1 MVTVP
6 PNNWHPRTSKTDSIH
21 YRIQTVCNYLT
32 TRFATKK
39 HGGFNIYEDDKIIA
53 STDTYVPNVDLSVK
67 VNNQTEHVFGCN
79 CYGDQV
85 TYHTGKWEVYLE
97 ELFDKALE
105 AKKIKDQE
113 QLERYNQR
121 QAERYRP
128 ASNQADKVFA

>member
-6 PNNWHPRTSKTDSIH
+6 PNNWQPRTSKTDSIH
-21 YRIQTVCNYLT
+21 HRIQTVCNYLT
-32 TRFATKK
+32 TRYTSKK
-39 HGGFNIYEDDKIIA
+39 HGGFNIYEDDKIVA
-53 STDTYVPNVDLSVK
+53 CTDTYVPNVDLSVK
-67 VNNQTEHVFGCN
+67 VNDQKEHVFGCN

-85 TYHTGKWEVYLE
+85 TYHAGKWEVYLE

-128 ASNQADKVFA
+128 ASSQADSVFA